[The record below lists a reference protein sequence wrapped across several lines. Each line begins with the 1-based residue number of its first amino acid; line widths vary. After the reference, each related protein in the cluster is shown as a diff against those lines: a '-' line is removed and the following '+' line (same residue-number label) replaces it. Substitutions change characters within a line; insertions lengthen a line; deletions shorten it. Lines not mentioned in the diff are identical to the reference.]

1 MAKKGIRYVV
11 FAKLNEQ
18 TGAYS
23 DAKYIGP
30 TTQLNG

>member
-1 MAKKGIRYVV
+1 MAKRGIRYVV
-11 FAKLNEQ
+11 YAKYNES
-18 TGAYS
+18 TGTYS